1 MRTQWLK
8 RAAAIF
14 CATHLTLLYA
24 AEVPA
29 QELSVKEFEAK
40 TNTTTESMTQETE
53 SYADETKEITTHAS
67 DVLEQQTPEETQ
79 TEQETSAQL
88 QESEQQTIVLPYES
102 ASERTLAVV
111 GSCGY
116 KTLGFNG
123 YYADY
128 DSRNQKPPQVA
139 IDILNRSAFPGA
151 VYCLHATSTTN
162 AAILGS
168 WIDHMRSIGY
178 QFELFQR

>member
-14 CATHLTLLYA
+14 CATHLALLYA

-67 DVLEQQTPEETQ
+67 DVLE
-79 TEQETSAQL
+79 
-88 QESEQQTIVLPYES
+88 
-102 ASERTLAVV
+102 
-111 GSCGY
+111 
-116 KTLGFNG
+116 
-123 YYADY
+123 
-128 DSRNQKPPQVA
+128 
-139 IDILNRSAFPGA
+139 
-151 VYCLHATSTTN
+151 
-162 AAILGS
+162 
-168 WIDHMRSIGY
+168 
-178 QFELFQR
+178 